1 MKSIRS
7 RLLIR
12 LSLVMGI
19 LFIASGAAIYSVV
32 RAGMIGNVDDQLR
45 LASIGARE
53 LLAPD
58 HRAQRPVKPDK
69 PERPDKP
76 DKLSKRWTEF
86 EQEESGLYFQAWD
99 AQGDVAVRS
108 ESLGENVLPN
118 PRRAGKFDQ
127 FFTLNLPDGHQ
138 LRAVLFAINPQLKRT
153 AGELERADKPRS
165 VMVARDLGDVHRTLS
180 LLLGG
185 IAACGVFVA
194 IGGWL
199 MISRGLRL
207 GLAPLALL
215 GEKAATIH
223 AESLASRFDESTLP
237 TELLPIGRRLNDLMA
252 RLEQGFDR
260 ERRFSAD
267 LAHEMRTPIAEL
279 QAVAE
284 TALRWPDQATPA
296 DFNGILETSRRMQNL
311 VEKLLA
317 LARWESRPA
326 VATAEVLIPELLEDC
341 WALFE
346 KQATSRGLT
355 LHRSLSPEL
364 VWQTDVGMLR
374 PIFENLLS
382 NAAEYAPEGSVI
394 ELVADADGLTLSNA
408 ADRLSATQIPL
419 LFHRCWRLD
428 PSRSDSSH
436 FGLGL
441 PLARAC
447 AEALGC
453 TLTARLEGSIL
464 SFDLRAAGKSFC
476 P

>member
-7 RLLIR
+7 SLLIR

-53 LLAPD
+53 FLTPD
-58 HRAQRPVKPDK
+58 RKAQRPVKP
-69 PERPDKP
+69 E
-76 DKLSKRWTEF
+76 KLGKRWTEF
-86 EQEESGLYFQAWD
+86 EQEGSGLYFQAWD
-99 AQGDVAVRS
+99 AQGEVAAKS
-108 ESLGENVLPN
+108 ESLGEGLLPN
-118 PRRAGKFDQ
+118 PGKAGKAER
-127 FFTLNLPDGHQ
+127 FFTLDLPDGRQ
-138 LRAVLFAINPQLKRT
+138 LRAVQFAINPQVKRP
-153 AGELERADKPRS
+153 ANGQERPEKPRS
-165 VMVARDLGDVHRTLS
+165 VLVARELDDVHRTLS

-185 IAACGVFVA
+185 IATCGVFVA
-194 IGGWL
+194 LGGWL

-207 GLAPLALL
+207 GLAPLSLL

-223 AESLASRFDESTLP
+223 TESLASRFDESTLP
-237 TELLPIGRRLNDLMA
+237 AELLPIGRRLNDLMA
-252 RLEQGFDR
+252 RLEQGFER

-296 DFNGILETSRRMQNL
+296 DFQGVLETSRRMQNL

-317 LARWESRPA
+317 LARWESGPA
-326 VATAEVLIPELLEDC
+326 VEASEVLVPELLHDC
-341 WALFE
+341 WAPHE
-346 KQATSRGLT
+346 RIAAARGVT
-355 LHRSLSPEL
+355 LHQTVPSGL
-364 VWQTDVGMLR
+364 VWHTDAGMLR
-374 PIFENLLS
+374 LILENLLS
-382 NAAEYAPEGSVI
+382 NAAEYAPVGGSI
-394 ELVADADGLTLSNA
+394 KLTANDSGLAIANGAGRLDPSQVA
-408 ADRLSATQIPL
+408 Q
-419 LFHRCWRLD
+419 LFDRCWRLD
-428 PSRSDSSH
+428 ASRSDHSH

-447 AEALGC
+447 ASALGFA
-453 TLTARLEGSIL
+453 LTASLREGIL
-464 SFDLRAAGKSFC
+464 CFELAVDGKNFR

>member
-7 RLLIR
+7 SLLIR
-12 LSLVMGI
+12 LSVVMGV
-19 LFIASGAAIYSVV
+19 LFIASGAAIYSGV

-53 LLAPD
+53 LLTPD
-58 HRAQRPVKPDK
+58 RKFPRPAKAD
-69 PERPDKP
+69 RMG
-76 DKLSKRWTEF
+76 KRWSEF
-86 EQEESGLYFQAWD
+86 EQEGSGLYFQAWD
-99 AQGDVAVRS
+99 QQGEPVARS
-108 ESLGENVLPN
+108 ESLGETVLPN
-118 PRRAGKFDQ
+118 PGKAEKTDRFY
-127 FFTLNLPDGHQ
+127 TLELADGRQ
-138 LRAVLFAINPQLKRT
+138 LRAVLFAINPQLKRPAT
-153 AGELERADKPRS
+153 EIERAEKPRS
-165 VMVARDLGDVHRTLS
+165 VVVAKELDEVHHTLS

-207 GLAPLALL
+207 GLAPLSRL

-223 AESLASRFDESTLP
+223 AESLASRFEESTLP
-237 TELLPIGRRLNDLMA
+237 DELQPIGQRLNDLMV

-279 QAVAE
+279 RAVAE

-296 DFNGILETSRRMQNL
+296 DFQGILETSRRMQSL

-317 LARWESRPA
+317 LARWESRP
-326 VATAEVLIPELLEDC
+326 TLDQSDILIPELIDDC
-341 WALFE
+341 WAPHE
-346 KQATSRGLT
+346 KTASARGIT
-355 LHRSLSPEL
+355 LHRTLPPDLIWRS
-364 VWQTDVGMLR
+364 DVGMLR

-382 NAAEYAPEGSVI
+382 NAAEYTPEGGKI
-394 ELVADADGLTLSNA
+394 ELAADADGLSISNPA
-408 ADRLSATQIPL
+408 GRLTSAQLPL
-419 LFHRCWRLD
+419 LFDRCWRLD
-428 PSRSDSSH
+428 PARSDTSH

-441 PLARAC
+441 PLAKAC
-447 AEALGC
+447 ALALGC
-453 TLTARLEGSIL
+453 TLTASLEGGIL
-464 SFDLRAAGKSFC
+464 RFELKSAEKSLR

>member
-7 RLLIR
+7 SLLIR

-32 RAGMIGNVDDQLR
+32 RAGIIGNVDDQLR

-53 LLAPD
+53 LLTPE
-58 HRAQRPVKPDK
+58 HRSQRPAKPDK
-69 PERPDKP
+69 RG
-76 DKLSKRWTEF
+76 KRWTEF

-108 ESLGENVLPN
+108 ESLGDNVLPN
-118 PRRAGKFDQ
+118 PGRAGKLDQ
-127 FFTLNLPDGHQ
+127 FFTLNLPDGRQ
-138 LRAVLFAINPQLKRT
+138 LRAMLFAINPQLKRM
-153 AGELERADKPRS
+153 AGEVERSEKPRS

-185 IAACGVFVA
+185 IGACGVFVA

-237 TELLPIGRRLNDLMA
+237 SELLPISRRLNDLMA

-284 TALRWPDQATPA
+284 TALRWPDQSTPA
-296 DFNGILETSRRMQNL
+296 DFNGILETSRRMQSL

-346 KQATSRGLT
+346 KKANSRGLT
-355 LHRSLSPEL
+355 LHRRLPPDL
-364 VWQTDVGMLR
+364 VWRTDVGMLR

-382 NAAEYAPEGSVI
+382 NAAEYATDGSVI
-394 ELVADADGLTLSNA
+394 ELIADADSLSLSNQA
-408 ADRLSATQIPL
+408 PRLSAAQIPL

-441 PLARAC
+441 PLAKAC

-453 TLTARLEGSIL
+453 TLTARLEGAIL
-464 SFDLRAAGKSFC
+464 CFDLRAAEKKFSPVIFA
-476 P
+476 